1 MPFGAE
7 KIETKATSQMS
18 SIVREFIEAILLAL
32 VVFVAIQTSVQNFKV
47 EGSSMQPT
55 LEGGQYLLV
64 NKLVYF
70 KIDQERLSRI
80 IPFWKVDNS
89 DESFAVHPPKSGEVI
104 VFHFPRDH
112 SRDFVKR
119 VIGVPGDW
127 VEIRRGTVYVNGGSL
142 DEPYITAH
150 DYQDMGQVFMDE
162 KEYFVLG
169 DNRRGSN
176 DSRNWGSVPEALILG
191 KVWIVYWPLSNW
203 TLLQ

>member
-1 MPFGAE
+1 
-7 KIETKATSQMS
+7 MS

-32 VVFVAIQTSVQNFKV
+32 VVFVVIQTSVQNFKV

-104 VFHFPRDH
+104 VFHFPRDP

-127 VEIRRGTVYVNGGSL
+127 VAIHRGAVYVNGESL

-150 DYQDMGQVFMDE
+150 DSQDMGQVFLDE

-169 DNRRGSN
+169 DNRSGSN
-176 DSRNWGSVPEALILG
+176 DSRNWGSVPEELILG

-203 TLLQ
+203 TLTF

>member
-1 MPFGAE
+1 MGE
-7 KIETKATSQMS
+7 TIETKSTSQMA

-32 VVFVAIQTSVQNFKV
+32 VVFVAIQISVQNFKV

-70 KIDQERLSRI
+70 KIDPERLSRS

-89 DESFAVHPPKSGEVI
+89 DERFAVHPPKSGEVI
-104 VFHFPRDH
+104 VFRFPRDP

-127 VEIRRGTVYVNGGSL
+127 VEIRRGIVYVNSRSL
-142 DEPYITAH
+142 DEPYITAY
-150 DYQDMGQVFMDE
+150 DYQDMHQVFLDE

-169 DNRRGSN
+169 DNRSGSN
-176 DSRNWGSVPEALILG
+176 DSRNWGPVPEDLILG